1 MEKKKRLYI
10 IAGEASGDLHGGNL
24 VKALKAK
31 APLEIRGW
39 GGDRMEAAGA
49 HIVKHYREL
58 AFMGFAEVILNIR
71 TILRNFKIC
80 KADIEAFQP
89 DALVL
94 IDYPGFNLRM
104 AEWAHQKGIK
114 VYYYISPQIWAWK
127 QGRVEKIKKYVD
139 RMFCVLPFEK
149 AFYARFDYQADFVG
163 HPLLDELQQTKQDDD
178 SGFRQRLGIGDAP
191 IIGLFPGSRKQEIST
206 MLPVMLEAASHF
218 PQHVC
223 IIAGAP
229 GQTADTYAPY
239 LEGNS
244 IKLVFGETYSIMRF
258 ARAGL
263 VTSGTATLE
272 AGLFRMP
279 QAVCYRGN
287 AISYAIARR
296 LVKIKYISLVNLVL
310 DRPAVNELIQHDMTA
325 AKLRSTL
332 ANLLSDTP
340 ERRQLLSDYHELALA
355 LGGGGASERTAN
367 EVLKSLEQ
375 SQ

>member
-1 MEKKKRLYI
+1 VKNKKLYI

-31 APLEIRGW
+31 ALLEIRGW

-49 HIVKHYREL
+49 TIVKHYREL
-58 AFMGFAEVILNIR
+58 AFMGFAEVIMNIR
-71 TILRNFKIC
+71 TILRNFKTC
-80 KADIEAFQP
+80 KADIEAFGP
-89 DALVL
+89 DAIIL

-104 AEWAHQKGIK
+104 AEWAHSRGIK

-127 QGRVEKIKKYVD
+127 QSRVEKVKKFVD
-139 RMFCVLPFEK
+139 RMFCVLPFEQ
-149 AFYARFDYQADFVG
+149 AFYARFGYSADFVG
-163 HPLLDELQQTKQDDD
+163 HPLLDELQHTRAD
-178 SGFRQRLGIGDAP
+178 SDSDFRKRLGIEEAP

-206 MLPVMLEAASHF
+206 MLPVMLDAARHF
-218 PQHVC
+218 PDHVC
-223 IIAGAP
+223 VIAGAP
-229 GQTADTYAPY
+229 GQTKDTYAPY
-239 LEGNS
+239 LS
-244 IKLVFGETYSIMRF
+244 DHKVKLAFGETYSIMRY

-272 AGLFRMP
+272 AGLFKLP
-279 QAVCYRGN
+279 QAVCYKGN

-296 LVKIKYISLVNLVL
+296 LVKVKYISLVNLVL
-310 DRPAVNELIQHDMTA
+310 DRPAVRELIQHDMTA
-325 AKLRSTL
+325 GMLRDTL
-332 ANLLSDTP
+332 AALLHDTP
-340 ERRQLLSDYHELALA
+340 ERKHLLEEYDALAVA